1 MTPLASTRV
10 TFSPNLTMSGY
21 NSCLTTSAPWRR
33 IVDLMRKP
41 AVALLDWCQGGI
53 RRLGLRDRDDWH
65 DRSGG
70 VLSLHRAI
78 PTPSSHKAPIV
89 NSGGAIVA
97 RSRILVAG
105 STVTLLGTMTNETGF
120 DVYFSGLPP
129 CVVAF
134 DMDGSERILFGDF
147 SSPPR
152 SQPTCGD
159 WVMHPGAMI
168 PYRSLPVRL
177 ETSDTRW
184 DGSDWCTSCL
194 STTLD
199 IMTFCP
205 QQGVPIVQLVD

>member
-1 MTPLASTRV
+1 V

-21 NSCLTTSAPWRR
+21 NSWLTTCAQWRR

-41 AVALLDWCQGGI
+41 AVARLDWCQGGI

-65 DRSGG
+65 DRAGR
-70 VLSLHRAI
+70 VPSLQSAI
-78 PTPSSHKAPIV
+78 PTPSSHKAPIA

-97 RSRILVAG
+97 RSRILLSG
-105 STVTLLGTMTNETGF
+105 STATLLGTMTNETGF

-129 CVVAF
+129 RVIAF
-134 DMDGSERILFGDF
+134 GTDGSERILFGDF

-152 SQPTCGD
+152 PQPTCGD

-168 PYRSLPVRL
+168 PYRSLPVTL
-177 ETSDTRW
+177 ENSNTRW
-184 DGSDWCTSCL
+184 DGSDWCTSCV

-205 QQGVPIVQLVD
+205 QQEVPIVQLVD